1 MKSVKELLLWGGV
14 GILGAF
20 SLATVA
26 LNRGESINAVWLFCR
41 SSSSLTTLFINS
53 SFCNLSI
60 VFVFCWLFFVSLGA
74 ESNRVALFPKGRR

>member
-26 LNRGESINAVWLFCR
+26 LNRGESINAVWL
-41 SSSSLTTLFINS
+41 
-53 SFCNLSI
+53 
-60 VFVFCWLFFVSLGA
+60 V
-74 ESNRVALFPKGRR
+74 VAAVVAGQACERC

>member
-26 LNRGESINAVWLFCR
+26 LNRGESINAVWLVVAAVSCY
-41 SSSSLTTLFINS
+41 FIAYRFYS
-53 SFCNLSI
+53 RFIAATVTGLD
-60 VFVFCWLFFVSLGA
+60 A
-74 ESNRVALFPKGRR
+74 RRRT